1 AFEIHSCLSQV
12 LEWGSGDKA
21 YGQYGLKKF
30 PLGGKTGTAYNFTD
44 AWFMGYSSAITC
56 GVWAGF
62 DKPQPIYRGAFSS
75 DLVLPV
81 WVNVMNSTFAA
92 YQPKEMVQPAELKK
106 YEICLS
112 SGLLA
117 TPKCVESTP
126 DKNSGETVS
135 HRTTYFEIGT
145 DEQAPKQTCNIHGE
159 GSPNLVKTDPTRQ
172 EGEWPR
178 AALAVD
184 LASVEPV
191 SIKAPTVV
199 GADDPYGSVK
209 PVTPLAKAPA
219 APIENAATPV
229 ATAEPN
235 EKQEVE
241 VRRAER
247 AGPTDQPP
255 ADSTIQ
261 IEPPEPVQF

>member
-1 AFEIHSCLSQV
+1 MRRVGWVRQTPADLS
-12 LEWGSGDKA
+12 WGVQQRSRSARLGERNELDIRGLSAEGNRPASG
-21 YGQYGLKKF
+21 
-30 PLGGKTGTAYNFTD
+30 T
-44 AWFMGYSSAITC
+44 
-56 GVWAGF
+56 
-62 DKPQPIYRGAFSS
+62 
-75 DLVLPV
+75 
-81 WVNVMNSTFAA
+81 
-92 YQPKEMVQPAELKK
+92 EK

-117 TPKCVESTP
+117 TPKCFETTP

-145 DEQAPKQTCNIHGE
+145 DDQAPKQTCNIHGE
-159 GSPNLVKTDPTRQ
+159 GGPNLVKTDAGRQ

-184 LASVEPV
+184 LASVQPV

-209 PVTPLAKAPA
+209 PVTPLAKAPT
-219 APIENAATPV
+219 APIDNATAP
-229 ATAEPN
+229 ARRAEPN
-235 EKQEVE
+235 RKQEVE

-261 IEPPEPVQF
+261 IDPPEPVQF